1 VRSLLHSGASETQFI
16 LFFSTASEAQVA
28 LHLADRLAVSPSVRI
43 AVVCAARQNLLGRLR
58 FVRFVKPAVTS
69 LAPEMLDG
77 VRFWVLPANYGHD
90 QPDYF
95 VGARSIVLT
104 TRRRWLP

>member
-43 AVVCAARQNLLGRLR
+43 AVVCAASQNLLGRLR

-77 VRFWVLPANYGHD
+77 SDFGSCQPTTATTSLIISLAHVRLF
-90 QPDYF
+90 
-95 VGARSIVLT
+95 
-104 TRRRWLP
+104 